1 MGFALASCADL
12 WPANRLDYA
21 IQKGKGDGRAEQ
33 LAEVWGESK
42 VKGREQRLFVGKL
55 SETSLGRLA
64 RSKFKVE
71 NLIKFNVIE

>member
-21 IQKGKGDGRAEQ
+21 TQKGKGDGRAEQ
-33 LAEVWGESK
+33 LAEVWGEYEVEGK
-42 VKGREQRLFVGKL
+42 EQRLLFVGKF
-55 SETSLGRLA
+55 SERSLGRLA

-71 NLIKFNVIE
+71 I